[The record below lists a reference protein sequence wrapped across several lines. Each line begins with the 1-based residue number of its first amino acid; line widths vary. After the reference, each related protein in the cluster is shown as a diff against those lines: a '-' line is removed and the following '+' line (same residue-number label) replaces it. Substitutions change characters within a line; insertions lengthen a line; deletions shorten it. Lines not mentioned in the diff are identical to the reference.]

1 MLETY
6 RGTLHGDKI
15 KWEADAPKISEKKN
29 SVAVFVTIIDEVS
42 VTNSPNGEKMA
53 KVLGK
58 LAAKG
63 GISSI
68 ENATEWQREQR
79 QERDL
84 VGREK

>member
-6 RGTLHGDKI
+6 KGTLHGDKI
-15 KWEADAPKISEKKN
+15 KWEADVPKIAEKKN
-29 SVAVFVTIIDEVS
+29 SVAVYVTIVDEVS
-42 VTNSPNGEKMA
+42 AANSSNGEKMA

-63 GISSI
+63 GISLI

>member
-15 KWEADAPKISEKKN
+15 VWEADAPEISEKKN
-29 SVAVFVTIIDEVS
+29 SVAVYVTIINEVS
-42 VTNSPNGEKMA
+42 AANSSNGKKMA
-53 KVLGK
+53 KVLEK
-58 LAAKG
+58 LAANG

-68 ENATEWQREQR
+68 ENAGQWQREQR

-84 VGREK
+84 VGRER